1 MQMVGSNLMGVDA
14 RDFEVA
20 HEFLKKSRTFSKN
33 EKDFEESPQD
43 FLGEKQNNLEGIS
56 SKFSIN
62 QHIPLCANFYRYI
75 IDEKLSDYFVLY
87 QSQNLLLLSW
97 ETICSF

>member
-43 FLGEKQNNLEGIS
+43 FLGAKQNNLEGIS

-62 QHIPLCANFYRYI
+62 QHIPLCLIFIVILLIRSCSI
-75 IDEKLSDYFVLY
+75 ILVFIEV
-87 QSQNLLLLSW
+87 
-97 ETICSF
+97 EIIASF